1 MVYFII
7 GSKQKTDVQPIDQ
20 TEAQKYQVKESIL
33 VTCAKEKMLTT
44 GATLVSSTPSFTFK
58 YETQSQLKAY

>member
-20 TEAQKYQVKESIL
+20 TEAQKYQGKEYIKQRMWMARCVHL
-33 VTCAKEKMLTT
+33 C
-44 GATLVSSTPSFTFK
+44 VSVNEDYPK
-58 YETQSQLKAY
+58 RRCKQ

>member
-7 GSKQKTDVQPIDQ
+7 GFEQKTHVQPIDQ
-20 TEAQKYQVKESIL
+20 SDSLKYHVRESIL
-33 VTCAKEKMLTT
+33 VTCAKEKLLTA

-58 YETQSQLKAY
+58 Y

>member
-7 GSKQKTDVQPIDQ
+7 GSKQKTDVQPIDE

-44 GATLVSSTPSFTFK
+44 GATLVSSTPSFSFK
-58 YETQSQLKAY
+58 Y